1 MFEEWKKNCLHNFI
15 LCLRLQNVNASK
27 LTQTYGIPGIYLKT
41 HANIKI
47 STSIIPFIGKDEH
60 FSLGSHFCLN
70 KRSMERWL
78 LIAQVNN
85 LTTNDKHLVLTR
97 FWLFPVHAEIFP
109 GAFQSCYLTNYWKK
123 INTFKSNEP
132 SKISLNIHVLRL
144 TI

>member
-27 LTQTYGIPGIYLKT
+27 LTQTYGIPGIYLKLMQT
-41 HANIKI
+41 LKIQLQLYHLLVKMNILVWDPTFVWI
-47 STSIIPFIGKDEH
+47 
-60 FSLGSHFCLN
+60 
-70 KRSMERWL
+70 SMEIRL

-97 FWLFPVHAEIFP
+97 FWLSPVHAEIFP
-109 GAFQSCYLTNYWKK
+109 GAFQFCYLTNYWKK
-123 INTFKSNEP
+123 INTFKSNE
-132 SKISLNIHVLRL
+132 LYIHVLRL

>member
-1 MFEEWKKNCLHNFI
+1 M
-15 LCLRLQNVNASK
+15 NASN
-27 LTQTYGIPGIYLKT
+27 LTQTYGIPGIYLKLMQT
-41 HANIKI
+41 LKK

-97 FWLFPVHAEIFP
+97 F
-109 GAFQSCYLTNYWKK
+109 
-123 INTFKSNEP
+123 
-132 SKISLNIHVLRL
+132 
-144 TI
+144 